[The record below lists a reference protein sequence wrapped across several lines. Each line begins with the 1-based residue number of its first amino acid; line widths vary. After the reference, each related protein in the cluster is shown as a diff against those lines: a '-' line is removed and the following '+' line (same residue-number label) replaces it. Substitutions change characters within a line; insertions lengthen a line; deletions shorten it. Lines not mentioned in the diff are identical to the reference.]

1 MSMLNQIQGM
11 YKNIDYYECILELRN
26 SLLNEYTYAIFYKV
40 YNTSVSIEIE
50 HKVSR

>member
-11 YKNIDYYECILELRN
+11 YKNIDYYGCILELSN
-26 SLLNEYTYAIFYKV
+26 SLLDEYTYAIVYKV
-40 YNTSVSIEIE
+40 YASSVSIDIE